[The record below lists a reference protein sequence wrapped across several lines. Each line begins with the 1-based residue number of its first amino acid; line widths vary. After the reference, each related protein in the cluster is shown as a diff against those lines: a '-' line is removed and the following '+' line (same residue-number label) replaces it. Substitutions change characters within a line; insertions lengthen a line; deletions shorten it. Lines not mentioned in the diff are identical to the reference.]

1 MISPNANTIVVPSTS
16 ADTTNFY
23 YTQVIV
29 NGAGPF
35 SVILNGQSLS
45 LAGPNVF
52 NLNVG
57 TVNTG
62 HASVLLGGFRKPSF
76 NNPLGSN

>member
-16 ADTTNFY
+16 ADTATYY

-29 NGAGPF
+29 NGAGPYA
-35 SVILNGQSLS
+35 ITLNGQSLS

-57 TVNTG
+57 TVNTPN
-62 HASVLLGGFRKPSF
+62 ANVLLGGFKKPSF
-76 NNPLGSN
+76 NNPLGNS